1 MLSGGAKADRFIFG
15 LGDGRDVI
23 EDFQTRVKGEVIDL
37 REFDIDRFSDLKD
50 MMVTKNGD
58 TIVTFGDG
66 DRLVIENVTVAD
78 LAANDFLL

>member
-1 MLSGGAKADRFIFG
+1 MLRKSCCQSGQISGMTA
-15 LGDGRDVI
+15 
-23 EDFQTRVKGEVIDL
+23 ETST
-37 REFDIDRFSDLKD
+37 DIDRFSDLKD

-66 DRLVIENVTVAD
+66 DRLVIENVAVAD